1 MPETVAALAG
11 TRGYQLHAACR
22 GGFARVDDDLLAF
35 IDETEGDTGLP
46 LEALYTGK
54 ALLALRDQV
63 EAGRFAPGTRLI
75 FLHTG
80 GLQGRRGYL

>member
-1 MPETVAALAG
+1 
-11 TRGYQLHAACR
+11 LHDASR
-22 GGFARVDDDLLAF
+22 GGFARIDDALLAF
-35 IDETEGDTGLP
+35 IADTGRQTSMP

-54 ALLALRDQV
+54 ALLVLRDQV
-63 EAGRFAPGTRLI
+63 EAGRFAPGTRLV